1 MEIKI
6 NVHTY
11 RSVLWLVVALVALG
25 GLYINS
31 LTLVAPPPAPCVQVE
46 PVAPTATAPTFK
58 GQGG

>member
-11 RSVLWLVVALVALG
+11 RSVLWLVFALVALG

-46 PVAPTATAPTFK
+46 SSPAPSTFK

>member
-6 NVHTY
+6 IDHTY
-11 RSVLWLVVALVALG
+11 RSVLWLVLATMVLG

-31 LTLVAPPPAPCVQVE
+31 LMMVTPPAPCVQVE